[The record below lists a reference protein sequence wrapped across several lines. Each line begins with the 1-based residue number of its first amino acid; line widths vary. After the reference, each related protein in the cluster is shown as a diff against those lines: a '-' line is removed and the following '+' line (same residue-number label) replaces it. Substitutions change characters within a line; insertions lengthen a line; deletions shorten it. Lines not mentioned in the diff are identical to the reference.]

1 MREPRI
7 RGPLLRAGILFR
19 SNRYLGPYRKLP
31 NTLVRAVFD
40 FTGIFLRKTDLLRF
54 LATTIQVSAPLK
66 IQCSSCNR
74 EHRRIYSAS
83 C

>member
-7 RGPLLRAGILFR
+7 RGPLLRAGLLFR

-54 LATTIQVSAPLK
+54 
-66 IQCSSCNR
+66 SSQRPYKYPPPEN
-74 EHRRIYSAS
+74 SVLVV
-83 C
+83 